1 MPTGSPNAGYRTF
14 TTGDVLTAAQVQ
26 YNLQNQ
32 SIMYF
37 ADAAARDAALTAGI
51 RQEGMFAY
59 LADTN
64 TTVYYD
70 GSAWQSF
77 GTGDV
82 TGLTAGS
89 GITITNAS
97 GPVPT
102 IAIDTATTVSLTG
115 SQTLTNKTLT
125 SPKESVDLVGTA
137 STGTVNVDVVTSSV
151 KVTTANA
158 TGNWTLNVR
167 GDGST
172 TLNSLM
178 STGQQITVVYV
189 SPNTSPAYYP
199 TAFTIDGTAVG
210 VSLKWLG
217 GTAPSSGNANSTDVY
232 VYTIIKTGAA
242 TFTVLASQNRFA

>member
-1 MPTGSPNAGYRTF
+1 MPTGSPNAGYLTF
-14 TTGDVLTAAQVQ
+14 NTGDVLTAAQVQ

-37 ADAAARDAALTAGI
+37 ASAAARDAALTAGI
-51 RQEGMFAY
+51 VQEGMFAY

-70 GSAWQSF
+70 GAAWQSF

-82 TGLTAGS
+82 TGLTAGT

-102 IAIDTATTVSLTG
+102 IAISD
-115 SQTLTNKTLT
+115 NPTLT
-125 SPKESVDLVGTA
+125 SPKETISIVNAG
-137 STGTVNVDVVTSSV
+137 STGTIPIDILTASVEYYTVDA
-151 KVTTANA
+151 TANF
-158 TGNWTLNVR
+158 TLNVR

-172 TLNSLM
+172 SLDSLM
-178 STGQQITVVYV
+178 STGQQISIVYL
-189 SPNTSPAYYP
+189 NKNGATAYYP
-199 TAFTIDGTAVG
+199 NVFQIDGVTQTP
-210 VSLKWLG
+210 KWLG
-217 GTAPSSGNANSTDVY
+217 GTAPAAGNINSIDSY

-242 TFTVLASQNRFA
+242 TFTVLASQNKFA

>member
-32 SIMYF
+32 TIMYF
-37 ADAAARDAALTAGI
+37 ANATARDAALGVGI
-51 RQEGMFAY
+51 VQEGMFAY

-82 TGLTAGS
+82 TGLTAGT

-102 IAIDTATTVSLTG
+102 IAIS
-115 SQTLTNKTLT
+115 NNPTLT
-125 SPKESVDLVGTA
+125 SPKETA
-137 STGTVNVDVVTSSV
+137 TISATAATGTVNVDVLTSAV
-151 KVTTANA
+151 LIYTTNA
-158 TGNWTLNVR
+158 SGNWTLNVR
-167 GDGST
+167 GDGSN
-172 TLNSLM
+172 TLDSIMLA
-178 STGQQITVVYV
+178 GQQISVVFE
-189 SPNTSPAYYP
+189 SPNGASAYYP
-199 TAFTIDGTAVG
+199 TGFTIDGSAVTP
-210 VSLKWLG
+210 KWLG
-217 GTAPSSGNANSTDVY
+217 GTAPSSGNASATDVY
-232 VYTIIKTGAA
+232 VYTIRKTGAA
-242 TFTVLASQNRFA
+242 TFTVLASQNKFA